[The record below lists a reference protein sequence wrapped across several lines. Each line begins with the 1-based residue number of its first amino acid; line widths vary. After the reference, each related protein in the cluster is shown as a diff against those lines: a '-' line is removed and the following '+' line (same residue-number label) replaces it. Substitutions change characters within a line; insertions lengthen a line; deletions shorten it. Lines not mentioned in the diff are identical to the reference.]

1 MKIINESVSN
11 DYSYEDPDSVYTEIF
26 INMKLY
32 SIDEKINKYAD
43 LIKKSDI
50 RDSQKYLSEIEVLR
64 REKQKLSN
72 YIYNKG
78 LGIK

>member
-1 MKIINESVSN
+1 
-11 DYSYEDPDSVYTEIF
+11 
-26 INMKLY
+26 MKLY
-32 SIDEKINKYAD
+32 SIDEKINKYAE